1 MSNSLPRSGFP
12 RTQRR
17 PSSAALTDLVRSFA
31 SWSNSAAAEKS
42 PLPAEL
48 GRDIDIVGTRFY
60 VDLVSMPHVTVAG
73 TTGDSIPHM
82 LLPIVTDDMKQ
93 ASKALK

>member
-1 MSNSLPRSGFP
+1 
-12 RTQRR
+12 
-17 PSSAALTDLVRSFA
+17 
-31 SWSNSAAAEKS
+31 
-42 PLPAEL
+42 
-48 GRDIDIVGTRFY
+48 
-60 VDLVSMPHVTVAG
+60 MPHVTVAG